1 VSFVGKSFTG
11 TFAGSSHV
19 DFGVGSAGLS
29 TALAGNFT
37 IAVLA
42 RTISSN
48 WGLFGDYNSTDGT
61 SPIRQFF
68 LSNNSGGRLFGDGDF
83 SNGFPDSG
91 TLPGGLNDNVW
102 RWHVFSKAAG
112 TTHYRMHYA
121 DLATLTWVHG
131 ESVGAGNHTDNATTA
146 QMFSTWNIYP
156 QGFDSGDIA
165 AIAVWSSNL
174 SDGNIVTSCTKSA
187 ANLNDVVA
195 PKGAWI
201 CKPNANTTIKDVT
214 GGGADEMSR
223 QNAVAS
229 ADPPGWSSLLD
240 GEERLWTNDDG
251 PTTGQNDFSD
261 GTGGITTATT
271 IRFTQSGT
279 ISAIRF
285 FATLN
290 AQTAGSAVYRGT
302 IWHVDTADNIATP
315 LGTKLAQTATFLGS
329 TVVPGAWNE
338 IPLTAPLSVSTNNL
352 YRVGIHS
359 GNSGRY
365 VATNHGYDTG
375 HTGAGGHV
383 NADGNGGDPIGLGQ
397 LYQGTFALNS
407 DPDVYPFGVGSNA
420 NYWTDVVFAPGGG
433 PPPFDATKFLSFFQ

>member
-11 TFAGSSHV
+11 AFAGGSHV

-42 RTISSN
+42 RTVSSN

-61 SPIRQFF
+61 NPIRQFF

-83 SNGFPDSG
+83 SNGFPDAG

-102 RWHVFSKAAG
+102 RWYVFTKTAG
-112 TTHYRMHYA
+112 TSHYRMHYA

-146 QMFSTWNIYP
+146 LMFSTWNIYP

-165 AIAVWSSNL
+165 AMAVWSSTL
-174 SDGNIVTSCTKSA
+174 ADVDIVTSCTKNA
-187 ANLNDVVA
+187 ATLNNVVA
-195 PKGAWI
+195 PKGAWL
-201 CKPNANTTIKDVT
+201 CKPNANTAIKDVT
-214 GGGADEMSR
+214 GGGADESAR

-240 GEERLWTNDDG
+240 GEESLWLPTDG
-251 PTTGQNDFSD
+251 PAGGANDFSD
-261 GTGGITTATT
+261 GTGGITTATSVFVT
-271 IRFTQSGT
+271 VPGQIT
-279 ISAIRF
+279 AIRF
-285 FATLN
+285 VSTLN
-290 AQTAGSAVYRGT
+290 AQSAPSAVYRGT
-302 IWHVDTADNIATP
+302 IWHVDTADDIATP
-315 LGTKLAQTATFLGS
+315 LGTKIAQTATFLGS
-329 TVVPGAWNE
+329 DVVAGAVWNE
-338 IPLTAPLSVSTNNL
+338 IPLTAPLNVTPGNL

-365 VATNHGYDTG
+365 VATNHGYDG
-375 HTGAGGHV
+375 PHTSAGGHLK
-383 NADGNGGDPIGLGQ
+383 ASGSLDTSFFGTQ
-397 LYQGTFALNS
+397 TYQGVFALNAS
-407 DPDVYPFGVGSNA
+407 PDVYPFGLGLNA
-420 NYWTDVVFAPGGG
+420 NYWIDVVFSPGGA
-433 PPPFDATKFLSFFQ
+433 PAFDATRFLPFF